1 MFFQTKKG
9 VIFMPVQFW
18 VNLIYG
24 LAAFTIVIAIVYTA
38 IDQYFKMKYEYK
50 LKLIKLF
57 AEIAKRIDINK
68 FAENLRKVTDDNEN

>member
-1 MFFQTKKG
+1 
-9 VIFMPVQFW
+9 MPVQFW

-57 AEIAKRIDINK
+57 AEIAKRNAVEVAK
-68 FAENLRKVTDDNEN
+68 FAENLKKVTDDNEN